1 MATESKL
8 ILGKLIGF
16 STGEI
21 SKSEIYEWA
30 LYVVVSSEYEKSLK
44 HDKLTEQ
51 IFQFLIDI
59 EKPKLATAP
68 TKKILQYFIDCL
80 EDRKN
85 FSPDDYKALMDD
97 KPAATA
103 QSFTKQNSQGIKK
116 NPAKLTGLAKLAKIY
131 ALIFVTGSILLNT
144 AAVIKPDL
152 LVKPSEIAPSAFE
165 VRKEALPH
173 LIYGILILVAMS
185 VKVPRIVFYGFIPV
199 GIWGMFFYWSASTS
213 FGLKHGLSLLNVLL
227 LLFFVALPPTAA
239 FFVLLTQ
246 WFNQSKKHHENQEK

>member
-30 LYVVVSSEYEKSLK
+30 LYVVVSSEYENFLK

-85 FSPDDYKALMDD
+85 FSPEDYNVLISD
-97 KPAATA
+97 KPITPKKSLAK
-103 QSFTKQNSQGIKK
+103 QSSGEVKK
-116 NPAKLTGLAKLAKIY
+116 LPAHLTGLAKLAKIY
-131 ALIFVTGSILLNT
+131 VLLFVTGLVFLNT
-144 AAVIKPDL
+144 AAVVKPDL
-152 LVKPSEIAPSAFE
+152 LVKPSQIAPSAFE

-185 VKVPRIVFYGFIPV
+185 VKVPRVVFYGFIPV